1 MQRYIIR
8 RMLLAVP
15 VVLGVTVFVFCLIHA
30 APGDPVVLMLGK
42 FYDPSFAARQRHS
55 LGLDRPLG
63 LQYLLW
69 LGNIARGDL
78 GRSITQSDTVTT
90 LLRERLPTTMLL
102 AVGAMAVALT
112 IAIPL
117 GVTAAI
123 RAGALADHVSR
134 LVAMIGVSMPI
145 FWLGLLLIIVFSLQ
159 LGWLPPGGSVDE
171 FGWQA
176 LILPWLA
183 LGTSFAALAMRIT
196 RSSMLETLRE
206 DYVRTARAKGVA
218 ARRVVYVHALR
229 NALVPIITVIG
240 LQFGTVLS
248 GTVLTETVFNIPG
261 MGRLLVEAISGR
273 DYPLLQGTILVTSL
287 LYVLVNLAVDI
298 LYAACD
304 PRIRYG

>member
-8 RMLLAVP
+8 RVLLAIP
-15 VVLGVTVFVFCLIHA
+15 VVLGVTVFVFCLIHV

-42 FYDPSFAARQRHS
+42 FYDPSFAAGQRHA

-63 LQYLLW
+63 VQYVMW
-69 LGNIARGDL
+69 LGNIARGNL
-78 GRSITQSDTVTT
+78 GRSITQSDGVVA
-90 LLRERLPTTMLL
+90 LLGERLPTTMLL
-102 AVGAMAVALT
+102 AVGAMGIALI

-134 LVAMIGVSMPI
+134 LAAMIGVSMPI

-176 LILPWLA
+176 LILPCLA
-183 LGTSFAALAMRIT
+183 LGTSFAALAMRVT
-196 RSSMLETLRE
+196 RSSMLEVLRE
-206 DYVRTARAKGVA
+206 DYIRTARAKGVA
-218 ARRVVYVHALR
+218 ARRVVYFHALR
-229 NALVPIITVIG
+229 NALVPIITVVG

>member
-8 RMLLAVP
+8 RVLLAVP
-15 VVLGVTVFVFCLIHA
+15 VVLGVTVFVFCLIHV

-42 FYDPSFAARQRHS
+42 FYDPAFAARQRHA

-63 LQYLLW
+63 VQYVMW
-69 LGNIARGDL
+69 LRNATRGDL
-78 GRSITQSDTVTT
+78 GRSITQSNGVAA
-90 LLRERLPTTMLL
+90 LVGERLPTTMLL
-102 AVGAMAVALT
+102 AVGAMGVALS

-123 RAGALADHVSR
+123 RAGALADHLSR

-176 LILPWLA
+176 LILPCLA

-196 RSSMLETLRE
+196 RSSMLEALRE
-206 DYVRTARAKGVA
+206 DYIRTARAKGVV

-287 LYVLVNLAVDI
+287 LYVAVNLAVDI

>member
-1 MQRYIIR
+1 MQRYLVR
-8 RMLLAVP
+8 RLILIVP
-15 VVLGVTVFVFCLIHA
+15 VVLGVTVFVFCLIHL

-42 FYDPSFAARQRHS
+42 FYDPSYAADQRHA
-55 LGLDRPLG
+55 LGLDRPLSV
-63 LQYLLW
+63 QYVLW
-69 LGNIARGDL
+69 LSNIARGDL
-78 GRSITQSDTVTT
+78 GRSITQSNGVAA
-90 LLRERLPTTMLL
+90 LLGERLPTTMLL
-102 AVGAMAVALT
+102 AVGAMGVALA

-117 GVTAAI
+117 GVTAAV

-134 LVAMIGVSMPI
+134 LAAMVGVSMPI

-176 LILPWLA
+176 LILPCVA

-196 RSSMLETLRE
+196 RSSMLEALRE
-206 DYVRTARAKGVA
+206 DYIRTARAKGVA
-218 ARRVVYVHALR
+218 ASRVVYFHALR

-287 LYVLVNLAVDI
+287 LYVLVNLAVDL

>member
-8 RMLLAVP
+8 RVLFAIP
-15 VVLGVTVFVFCLIHA
+15 VVLGVTVFVFCLIHV

-42 FYDPSFAARQRHS
+42 FYDPSFAARERHA
-55 LGLDRPLG
+55 LGLDRPLSV
-63 LQYLLW
+63 QYLMW
-69 LGNIARGDL
+69 LANIARGDL
-78 GRSITQSDTVTT
+78 GRSITQSNDVAA
-90 LLRERLPTTMLL
+90 LVGQRLPTTMLL
-102 AVGAMAVALT
+102 AVGAMAIALT

-123 RAGALADHVSR
+123 RAGRFADHVSR
-134 LVAMIGVSMPI
+134 LAAMIGVSMPI
-145 FWLGLLLIIVFSLQ
+145 FWLGLLLIIFFSLQ

-176 LILPWLA
+176 LILPCLA

-196 RSSMLETLRE
+196 RSSMLDVLRE
-206 DYVRTARAKGVA
+206 DYIRTARAKGVA
-218 ARRVVYVHALR
+218 GRRVVYFHALR
-229 NALVPIITVIG
+229 NAMVPIITVVG

-304 PRIRYG
+304 PRIRYH

>member
-1 MQRYIIR
+1 MQRYLVR
-8 RMLLAVP
+8 RLILIVP
-15 VVLGVTVFVFCLIHA
+15 VVLGVTVFVFCLIHL

-42 FYDPSFAARQRHS
+42 FYDPSYAADQRHA
-55 LGLDRPLG
+55 LGLDRPLSV
-63 LQYLLW
+63 QYVLW
-69 LGNIARGDL
+69 LSNIARGDL
-78 GRSITQSDTVTT
+78 GRSITQSNGVAA
-90 LLRERLPTTMLL
+90 LLGERLPTTMLL
-102 AVGAMAVALT
+102 AVGAMGVALA

-117 GVTAAI
+117 GVTAAV

-134 LVAMIGVSMPI
+134 LAAMVGVSMPI

-176 LILPWLA
+176 LILPCVA

-196 RSSMLETLRE
+196 RSSMLEALRE
-206 DYVRTARAKGVA
+206 DYIRTARAKGVA
-218 ARRVVYVHALR
+218 ASRVVYFHALR

-287 LYVLVNLAVDI
+287 LYVLVNLAVDL

-304 PRIRYG
+304 PRIRDG

>member
-1 MQRYIIR
+1 MQRYIVR
-8 RMLLAVP
+8 RVLVAIP
-15 VVLGVTVFVFCLIHA
+15 VVLGVTVFVFCLIHV

-42 FYDPSFAARQRHS
+42 FYDPSFAAGQRHA

-63 LQYLLW
+63 VQYVMW
-69 LGNIARGDL
+69 LGSIARGDL
-78 GRSITQSDTVTT
+78 GRSITQSDRVAA
-90 LLRERLPTTMLL
+90 LLGERLPTTMLL
-102 AVGAMAVALT
+102 ALGAMGIALI

-134 LVAMIGVSMPI
+134 LAAMIGVSMPI

-176 LILPWLA
+176 LILPCLA
-183 LGTSFAALAMRIT
+183 LGTSFAALAMRVT
-196 RSSMLETLRE
+196 RSSMLEVLRE
-206 DYVRTARAKGVA
+206 DYIRTAHAKGVA
-218 ARRVVYVHALR
+218 ARRVVYFHALR

>member
-1 MQRYIIR
+1 MQRYVVR
-8 RMLLAVP
+8 RILLAVP
-15 VVLGVTVFVFCLIHA
+15 VVLGVTVFVFGLIHA

-42 FYDPSFAARQRHS
+42 FYDPSFAAAQRHA
-55 LGLDRPLG
+55 LGLDRPVA
-63 LQYLLW
+63 LQYVMW
-69 LGNIARGDL
+69 LGNAARGDL
-78 GRSITQSDTVTT
+78 GRSITQSNGVAT
-90 LLRERLPTTMLL
+90 LIGERLPTTMLL
-102 AVGAMAVALT
+102 AVGAMGVALT

-123 RAGALADHVSR
+123 RAGALADHVGR
-134 LVAMIGVSMPI
+134 LAAMIGVSMPI

-176 LILPWLA
+176 LILPCLA

-196 RSSMLETLRE
+196 RSSMLEALRE
-206 DYVRTARAKGVA
+206 DYIRTARAKGVA

-304 PRIRYG
+304 PRIRYA

>member
-1 MQRYIIR
+1 MQRYILR
-8 RMLLAVP
+8 RVLLAVP
-15 VVLGVTVFVFCLIHA
+15 VVLGVTVFVFCLIHL

-42 FYDPSFAARQRHS
+42 FYDPSFAAGQRHA

-63 LQYLLW
+63 VQYLLW
-69 LGNIARGDL
+69 LGNITRGDL
-78 GRSITQSDTVTT
+78 GRSITQSNGVAT
-90 LLRERLPTTMLL
+90 LLGERLPTTMVL
-102 AVGAMAVALT
+102 AVGAMGVALA

-123 RAGALADHVSR
+123 RAGALADHLSR
-134 LVAMIGVSMPI
+134 LAAMIGVSMPI

-159 LGWLPPGGSVDE
+159 LNWLPPGGSVDE

-176 LILPWLA
+176 LILPCVA

-196 RSSMLETLRE
+196 RSSMLEALRE
-206 DYVRTARAKGVA
+206 DYIRTARAKGVTV
-218 ARRVVYVHALR
+218 RRVVYFHALR
-229 NALVPIITVIG
+229 NALVPIITVVG